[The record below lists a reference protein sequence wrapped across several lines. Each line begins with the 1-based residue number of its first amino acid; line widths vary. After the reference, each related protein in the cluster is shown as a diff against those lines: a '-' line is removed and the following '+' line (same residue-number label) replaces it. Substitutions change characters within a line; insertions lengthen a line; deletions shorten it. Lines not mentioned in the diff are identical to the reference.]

1 MMRFR
6 SLSLGFVAAGL
17 SIASLSAVTLCP
29 STAYA
34 AEGIRPE
41 VGKPLQAAQDLAK
54 KGEFAK
60 ALEEVGKAAAVS
72 GKTPHETLL
81 IEQVRGSIAQ
91 QGGQPAVAIKAFE
104 AVIATGGLDAAAQL
118 RMVEAVAVLY
128 NQQKDYAKTVF
139 WLNRYRKDGGN
150 DPAMRALLI
159 QANYDAKDYATAAK
173 EQQDQIAAEEKANQV
188 PPEAQYQL
196 LLNCLLNQNDSAGY
210 AAVLEKT
217 VLHYPKPDYW
227 SDLLHRSSIKPGF
240 ASSRLGL
247 DIDRLK
253 LATSTMKNGDDYRD
267 MVQTAIQEHLPGEAK
282 DVVDKAFA
290 AGLMGK
296 DEKAPRD
303 NKLRDLVN
311 TTVTSDQ
318 AALDAKA
325 NAPAEAKDGQ
335 EMLNLGLDYV
345 GYGQFDKG
353 LKLMEDGVRADAQK
367 HPEDGKL
374 HLAIA
379 YLRAGQKPKA
389 LQMFKSVAGTDGTA
403 DLARLWVLVANAK
416 PAS

>member
-1 MMRFR
+1 
-6 SLSLGFVAAGL
+6 
-17 SIASLSAVTLCP
+17 
-29 STAYA
+29 
-34 AEGIRPE
+34 
-41 VGKPLQAAQDLAK
+41 
-54 KGEFAK
+54 
-60 ALEEVGKAAAVS
+60 
-72 GKTPHETLL
+72 
-81 IEQVRGSIAQ
+81 
-91 QGGQPAVAIKAFE
+91 
-104 AVIATGGLDAAAQL
+104 
-118 RMVEAVAVLY
+118 
-128 NQQKDYAKTVF
+128 
-139 WLNRYRKDGGN
+139 LNRYRKDGGN

-196 LLNCLLNQNDSAGY
+196 LLNCLLNLNDSAGY
-210 AAVLEKT
+210 AALLEKT

-227 SDLLHRSSIKPGF
+227 TDLLRRSSIKPGF

-247 DIDRLK
+247 DIARLK
-253 LATSTMKNGDDYRD
+253 LATGTMKNGDDYRD

-311 TTVTSDQ
+311 TTVTADQ

-325 NAPAEAKDGQ
+325 TAAAEAKDGQ
-335 EMLNLGLDYV
+335 EMLNLGLDYA

-353 LKLMEDGVRADAQK
+353 IKLMEDGVRADAQK

-389 LQMFKSVAGTDGTA
+389 LQMLKTVGGTDGTA

-416 PAS
+416 PAA

>member
-1 MMRFR
+1 MSRFR
-6 SLSLGFVAAGL
+6 PVSLGFIAAAL
-17 SIASLSAVTLCP
+17 SVASLTCPTLCP
-29 STAYA
+29 SAAYA

-54 KGEFAK
+54 KGEFSK
-60 ALEEVGKAAAVS
+60 ALDEVGKAAAVG

-118 RMVEAVAVLY
+118 RMIEAVAVLY
-128 NQQKDYAKTVF
+128 NQQKDYAKVVF

-150 DPAMRALLI
+150 DPAMRSLLI
-159 QANYDAKDYATAAK
+159 QADYDAKDYATAAK

-210 AAVLEKT
+210 VAVLEKT

-227 SDLLHRSSIKPGF
+227 ADLLRRSSIKPGF

-253 LATSTMKNGDDYRD
+253 LATGTMKNGDDYRD

-282 DVVDKAFA
+282 DVIDKAFA
-290 AGLMGK
+290 
-296 DEKAPRD
+296 
-303 NKLRDLVN
+303 
-311 TTVTSDQ
+311 
-318 AALDAKA
+318 
-325 NAPAEAKDGQ
+325 
-335 EMLNLGLDYV
+335 
-345 GYGQFDKG
+345 
-353 LKLMEDGVRADAQK
+353 
-367 HPEDGKL
+367 
-374 HLAIA
+374 
-379 YLRAGQKPKA
+379 
-389 LQMFKSVAGTDGTA
+389 
-403 DLARLWVLVANAK
+403 
-416 PAS
+416 